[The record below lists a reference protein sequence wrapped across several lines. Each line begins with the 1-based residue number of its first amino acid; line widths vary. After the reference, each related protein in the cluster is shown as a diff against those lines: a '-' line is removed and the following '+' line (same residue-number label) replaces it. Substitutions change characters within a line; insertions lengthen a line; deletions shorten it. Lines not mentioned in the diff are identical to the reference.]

1 VKKWFMLAAVVV
13 GALIVGA
20 GVSWASIPDSGGVI
34 SACYNNTNGSLRV
47 IDAEG
52 GASCSGNETALN
64 WEQAA
69 PTVVLEQQRVETE
82 TATETIDAGASF
94 LLTVACP
101 AGWVVTGGGHTLN
114 TTDVIAVLSEPDA
127 TFPPGG
133 PLLHVW
139 NVRVR
144 AIGDP
149 QVDPPVTFSGKV
161 KAVCVRL
168 TTS

>member
-1 VKKWFMLAAVVV
+1 MKRVLVVAVAILLVT
-13 GALIVGA
+13 A
-20 GVSWASIPDSGGVI
+20 GVAYASVPSADGTIH
-34 SACYNNTNGSLRV
+34 ACYNNSNGSLRI
-47 IDAEG
+47 IDAEA
-52 GASCSGNETALN
+52 GANCSGGETALN
-64 WEQAA
+64 WEQSA

-82 TATETIDAGASF
+82 TATETIDAGASL
-94 LLTVACP
+94 LLTVTCP
-101 AGWVVTGGGHTLN
+101 AGWVVTGGGHILS

>member
-1 VKKWFMLAAVVV
+1 MLAAVVV

-64 WEQAA
+64 WEQFA
-69 PTVVLEQQRVETE
+69 PTVILSQQRVSSGAVQHTLS
-82 TATETIDAGASF
+82 AGSGVGQ
-94 LLTVACP
+94 TVSCP
-101 AGWVVTGGGHTLN
+101 AGWEVTGGGYSLPDSAPVRVATS
-114 TTDVIAVLSEPDA
+114 APDA

-133 PLLHVW
+133 PLLKTW
-139 NVRVR
+139 AVRVV
-144 AIGDP
+144 ADSNT
-149 QVDPPVTFSGKV
+149 TFTLNV
-161 KAVCVRL
+161 WAVCMAAAE
-168 TTS
+168 S